1 MQLRKP
7 AATGRTPGK
16 GAATTRRGWL
26 SPRSLAFRLFVVVL
40 IPVVALAPFAYAEV
54 RRSGIYANDAARA
67 ADAVALLR
75 ASQSLLVPLYTE
87 ATATGG
93 LRSAELN
100 GVDQATVRLLT
111 GIDFVPQ
118 VVVARVELDAG
129 LKNLLAVGRNVVL
142 QTGTTIGEEV
152 TAAQVAM
159 SEARQAFD
167 DERLSTIDLDRS
179 FGRLIVLV
187 HEIDRLATAEFEGS
201 ASNADLVSVV
211 SDTRVFG
218 EALQYVAVQLEAIV
232 ESATTGVTGT
242 ALYDLL
248 AASGSFES
256 ALDRLEDRLG
266 PARRTILQE
275 LRSRPEWAVADEAER
290 RWVLAVAEASIN
302 DTPVIDSPAA
312 MAAVAELLTA
322 AFVRLDDLQQYSA
335 TFLAEELQ
343 IANGIHSEAAKRHR
357 TALLLTVGAIALS
370 LALLTVV
377 IVSVVRPLRSLL
389 RNSHQLREGDLAVEP
404 AKPSGPNDIR
414 LLTQTFNEMV
424 VTLRAFDSQVQ
435 RLARGEAVIE
445 RPLPGPLGETMRESV
460 SHLAEVTQR
469 LHHSEAAAVIQAR
482 TDSLTGLAN
491 RASVLEH
498 LSTMGANA
506 RERGEAGAI
515 VYLDLDGFK
524 NVNDT
529 QGHGAGDR
537 ILRQIGTRLRNA
549 CPNDLVARMGGDE
562 FIVLIERAG
571 NISKVEAFAAQ
582 LIGLVGEPCEARDG
596 QQFVLTASAGV
607 TLVDGQCEPLECI
620 ARADSAVYSA
630 KEQGRSRVEA
640 YDEQLAAELES
651 RSAMALMMRRGLEN
665 DEFHLHF
672 QPVVDLT
679 TERPFAVE
687 ALLRWT
693 PPDGRSV
700 SPAEFIPI
708 AERTGVIVAIDE
720 WVIDH
725 GLAVLRE
732 WQADPITRDLRLAIN
747 ISGRHLAD
755 RSLPRI
761 LADKCVAAGVD
772 PHRLGV
778 EITETYLMADTHRA
792 RLTVDELRALGVGV
806 AIDDFGTGYSSM
818 GSLHELNADALKI
831 DRMFVDGI
839 TRTTV
844 DRTIVELVLRLADSL
859 GMIVI
864 AEGVDSEDKL
874 VQLKALGCKYAQ
886 GYHIVVPMDLEQCT
900 TWLNDRTRRL
910 DLDHH
915 DLFEGSLAPGW

>member
-1 MQLRKP
+1 
-7 AATGRTPGK
+7 
-16 GAATTRRGWL
+16 
-26 SPRSLAFRLFVVVL
+26 LAFRLLVVVL

-54 RRSGIYANDAARA
+54 RRSGDYANDAARA

-75 ASQSLLVPLYTE
+75 ASQSLLLPLYTE
-87 ATATGG
+87 ATATSG

-100 GVDQATVRLLT
+100 GVDQATISRLT

-118 VVVARVELDAG
+118 VLAARSELDAG
-129 LKNLLAVGRNVVL
+129 LANLLAVGGRVRL
-142 QTGTTIGEEV
+142 QTGTTIGEEI
-152 TAAQVAM
+152 AAARAAM

-167 DERLSTIDLDRS
+167 DERLATVDLSRS
-179 FGRLIVLV
+179 FGRLVVLV
-187 HEIDRLATAEFEGS
+187 HDIDDITTAVFDRS
-201 ASNADLVSVV
+201 ASNAALVTVV

-218 EALQYVAVQLEAIV
+218 EALQFVSIQLEAIV

-248 AASGSFES
+248 SASGSFRS
-256 ALDRLEDRLG
+256 ALDRLETRLS
-266 PARRTILQE
+266 PARRATLTE
-275 LRSRPEWAVADEAER
+275 LRARPAWDLADEAER
-290 RWVLAVAEASIN
+290 RWVLAVAEASIT
-302 DTPVIDSPAA
+302 DTLVIDSPTAL
-312 MAAVAELLTA
+312 AAVADLLTA
-322 AFVRLDDLQQYSA
+322 AFTRLDDLQQYGA
-335 TFLAEELQ
+335 TFLAEELR
-343 IANGIHSEAAKRHR
+343 IANEIQSSAATRHR
-357 TALLLTVGAIALS
+357 TALVLTDGAIALS
-370 LALLTVV
+370 LVLFAVV

-389 RNSHQLREGDLAVEP
+389 RNSHQVREGDLAVEP
-404 AKPSGPNDIR
+404 APPSGPTDIR

-424 VTLRAFDSQVQ
+424 VTLRAFDAQVQ

-445 RPLPGPLGETMRESV
+445 RPLPGPLGETLRESV
-460 SHLAEVTQR
+460 SHLAEVTQQ
-469 LHHSEAAAVIQAR
+469 LHLSEAAAVIQAR

-506 RERGEAGAI
+506 RERGEPGAI

-537 ILRQIGTRLRNA
+537 ILRQIGARLRSA

-562 FIVLIERAG
+562 FIVLVERAG
-571 NISKVEAFAAQ
+571 DINKVEAFAAQ
-582 LIGLVGEPCEARDG
+582 LIALVGEPCEARDG

-665 DEFHLHF
+665 DEFQLHF
-672 QPVVDLT
+672 QPVVNLT
-679 TERPFAVE
+679 TDRPVAVE

-693 PPDGRSV
+693 LPDGRAV

-732 WQADPITRDLRLAIN
+732 WQHDPITRDLRLAIN

-761 LADKCVAAGVD
+761 MADKCAAAEVD
-772 PHRLGV
+772 PHRIGV
-778 EITETYLMADTHRA
+778 EITETYLMADAHRA
-792 RLTVDELRALGVGV
+792 RTILDELRQLGVSV

-831 DRMFVDGI
+831 DQMFVDGI
-839 TRTTV
+839 TRTAV

-886 GYHIVVPMDLEQCT
+886 GYHIVVPMDLDTCT
-900 TWLNDRTRRL
+900 TWLTDRITRL
-910 DLDHH
+910 NHG
-915 DLFEGSLAPGW
+915 DLFEGSLAPGG